1 MRVNGRPVMRVEYL
15 FDALT
20 GRMTG
25 QGSSFS
31 PPPIGA
37 TIWVLHDPFGAAAE
51 RDRLTGGALVIV
63 AGLARNGR

>member
-37 TIWVLHDPFGAAAE
+37 TIWVLHDPSAPQQS
-51 RDRLTGGALVIV
+51 VI
-63 AGLARNGR
+63 A

>member
-1 MRVNGRPVMRVEYL
+1 MSLTPVTNVARTAMRVNGRPVTRVEYL

-37 TIWVLHDPFGAAAE
+37 TIWVLHDPSAPQQS
-51 RDRLTGGALVIV
+51 VI
-63 AGLARNGR
+63 A